1 MNTPNINVLGAFELD
16 ALTELVNLGVGR
28 AAVSLREM
36 VGEQVHLSVPLLKL
50 VSRMEAAALLRR
62 REGSRLVAVHQ
73 IFEGDIAGRM
83 LLIFPEVKSLE
94 LVRAVTRG
102 ALSLEEIIELEQE
115 ALAETGNIIL
125 NGCMATIANL
135 LERSL
140 KMSMPEILRGDGPDF
155 FSLPPPP
162 AAGDVVVFLH
172 IEFSIKQRE
181 ISGYIMMLMDM
192 PSSAALNGLL
202 AAFIARTTGSAVSS
216 PDARH

>member
-1 MNTPNINVLGAFELD
+1 MSSSNANVLTELELD

-28 AAVSLREM
+28 AAVNLREM

-50 VSRMEAAALLRR
+50 VNRMDAAALLVRPER
-62 REGSRLVAVHQ
+62 SKLVAVHQ
-73 IFEGDIAGRM
+73 IFEGDISGRV

-94 LVRAVTRG
+94 LVRAVTG
-102 ALSLEEIIELEQE
+102 GELSLEEIIELEQE

-125 NGCMATIANL
+125 NGCMATIANM

-155 FSLPPPP
+155 FTLPPPP

-172 IEFSIKQRE
+172 INFSIKQRD
-181 ISGYIMMLMDM
+181 ISGYIVMLMDM
-192 PSSAALNGLL
+192 PSMAALSGLL
-202 AAFIARTTGSAVSS
+202 EAFIARTTGAPPS
-216 PDARH
+216 DARH